1 MASNRFYIF
10 CHLLTNIWSYLYN
23 SPCHQLIGYIYI
35 DSLVMLCQL
44 LQGHIALKQVKTG
57 VFIIQNVYSV
67 VYTYQ
72 YHSDTTVMVCSTF

>member
-1 MASNRFYIF
+1 
-10 CHLLTNIWSYLYN
+10 
-23 SPCHQLIGYIYI
+23 
-35 DSLVMLCQL
+35 MLCQL